1 MIRKDGD
8 ERCSS
13 QSLHTRTTPSSV
25 CVCVCVCVCV
35 MVSSKNRDDNNSFSG
50 TFF

>member
-1 MIRKDGD
+1 MKGAVV
-8 ERCSS
+8 SPS
-13 QSLHTRTTPSSV
+13 TRVPHHHM
-25 CVCVCVCVCV
+25 CVCVCV